1 MGFQRTKVSRKMRTF
16 LVVFCK
22 LFREISHF
30 FAKKY
35 FSEMQNY
42 FPENFAKM
50 RKFFC
55 EMRNYNCSNELV
67 EFSCSD
73 ISMFKVL
80 LCHINNFS
88 SFTINVWWGEFDIGS
103 RGYILPSNKAILR
116 KLHKLCKPSVSF
128 KAMCENLS
136 SLAVLSSYH
145 IFRKRKT
152 LDQETPFL
160 KTTSE

>member
-1 MGFQRTKVSRKMRTF
+1 MLPIWVSSEQKFREKCEHFWSYFANFFEKFRIFSLKNIFPKCEIIFPKISRK
-16 LVVFCK
+16 C
-22 LFREISHF
+22 ENI
-30 FAKKY
+30 FAKCEI
-35 FSEMQNY
+35 F
-42 FPENFAKM
+42 FENHEFY
-50 RKFFC
+50 C
-55 EMRNYNCSNELV
+55 CNNYNCSNELV

-128 KAMCENLS
+128 KAMFE
-136 SLAVLSSYH
+136 
-145 IFRKRKT
+145 KT
-152 LDQETPFL
+152 IKPCCTVIIPHF
-160 KTTSE
+160 